1 MNKLSKIG
9 VLTSGGDAPGMNA
22 AVRAVVRKCVYENI
36 KVTGIIKGYQGL
48 VNGDFLPLNA
58 GSVSGI
64 LKDGGTML
72 KSARCPEFR
81 TPEGRA
87 TAFENFK
94 KEKLDGLVVIGG
106 DGTFTGANIFG
117 REYNIPIIGVP
128 GTIDNDLFGTDL
140 TIGYDTALN
149 TVVDAVDKIRD
160 TATAHSRL
168 FFIEVMGRDAGF
180 IALNAGVASGAEVV
194 LLPEKKT
201 SYDDLKRFLEKQYS
215 YSKDSSIVLVA
226 EGKKMGNTFEIA
238 QRVNEEH
245 PEYDARVTILG
256 HLQRGGSPT
265 VADRVLASELGVAAV
280 EALLD
285 DQKSIMVGMVDGE
298 IVHVP
303 FNQALKNKKDINER
317 LFNLINVLSG
327 GKK

>member
-22 AVRAVVRKCVYENI
+22 AVRAVVRKCIYENI
-36 KVTGIIKGYQGL
+36 EVVGIIKGYQGL

-64 LKDGGTML
+64 LKLGGTML

-87 TAFENFK
+87 TAYENFK

-128 GTIDNDLFGTDL
+128 GTIDNDLYGTDL

-149 TVVDAVDKIRD
+149 TVVEAVDKIRD

-201 SYDDLKRFLEKQYS
+201 NYNDLKRFLEKQYS
-215 YSKDSSIVLVA
+215 YQKDSSIVLVA
-226 EGKKMGNTFEIA
+226 EGEKMGNTFDIA
-238 QRVNEEH
+238 KRVNEEH

-280 EALLD
+280 EALMD

-303 FNQALKNKKDINER
+303 FNQALKNKKGINER
-317 LFNLINVLSG
+317 LFSLINVLSG
-327 GKK
+327 GKR

>member
-48 VNGDFLPLNA
+48 VNGDFMPLNA

-87 TAFENFK
+87 IAYENFK
-94 KEKLDGLVVIGG
+94 KQKLDGLVVIGG

-280 EALLD
+280 EALID

-303 FNQALKNKKDINER
+303 FNQALKNKKGINER

>member
-22 AVRAVVRKCVYENI
+22 AVRAVVRKCIYENI
-36 KVTGIIKGYQGL
+36 EVVGIIKGYQGL
-48 VNGDFLPLNA
+48 VNGDFLPLDA

-64 LKDGGTML
+64 LKLGGTML

-87 TAFENFK
+87 TAYENFK

-128 GTIDNDLFGTDL
+128 GTIDNDLYGTDL

-201 SYDDLKRFLEKQYS
+201 NYNDLKRFLEKQYS
-215 YSKDSSIVLVA
+215 YQKDSSIVLVA
-226 EGKKMGNTFEIA
+226 EGEKMGNTFEIA
-238 QRVNEEH
+238 KRVNDEH

-280 EALLD
+280 EALMD

-303 FNQALKNKKDINER
+303 FNQALKNKKGINER
-317 LFNLINVLSG
+317 LFSLINVLSG
-327 GKK
+327 GKR